1 MSKSKKSFCF
11 DDDSVYTNLTPSQC
25 ISAMFDHTD
34 SDGNLYLP
42 EWPNDSDENKQNRL
56 YACKMDWNKSDCDKT
71 VADYENLYKVLSEL
85 AEKYDSLN
93 SSLDENR
100 DLLSDTQL
108 KVWNTYIQG
117 LGTMN
122 TSEAQKRI
130 GNNVAAYDVVIRA
143 QRVYKL
149 MSMDAPK
156 IIITNE
162 AKLLAQAM
170 VIHDYAE
177 SMKIADSVS

>member
-1 MSKSKKSFCF
+1 
-11 DDDSVYTNLTPSQC
+11 
-25 ISAMFDHTD
+25 
-34 SDGNLYLP
+34 
-42 EWPNDSDENKQNRL
+42 
-56 YACKMDWNKSDCDKT
+56 MDWNKSDCDKT

-177 SMKIADSVS
+177 SMKIVDSVS